1 MHRDSTDIGGSF
13 MIENDHEALQLC
25 ESGLQQMWTGAAE
38 AAIETYDRALALA
51 ESEETRELIT
61 IRKAEA
67 LIAAEREGSE
77 ITALPAI
84 VMRRR
89 TPAHVYHASSA
100 LARKYADSPNDR
112 KRALFYGEIAR
123 RAADELGEPYARAN
137 VLNNLGVVL
146 VADSQFSQGADAFIE
161 ALDIIDDNH
170 GADQR
175 LRELRAGVTANLGGT
190 KILLD
195 IPREGIRLIESVL
208 RELTVTEDRTEAM
221 LDLALGYM
229 NVEAFTTA
237 ETYGRHALEL
247 AAARRQTRNA
257 NHLLG
262 EICIRTKRY
271 DEADRY
277 FDVVAGYYPD
287 YKNVKQLLVAVDLCS
302 VVNWK
307 A

>member
-1 MHRDSTDIGGSF
+1 

-25 ESGLQQMWTGAAE
+25 ESGLQQMWAGAAE

-51 ESEETRELIT
+51 ESDETRELIT

-67 LIAAEREGSE
+67 LIAAERDGAE

-89 TPAHVYHASSA
+89 TPRHVYLAAYA
-100 LARKYADSPNDR
+100 LMRRYADAADR
-112 KRALFYGEIAR
+112 KRALFYGEIGR
-123 RAADELGEPYARAN
+123 KAAEALDDPFARAN
-137 VLNNLGVVL
+137 VLNGLGLIL
-146 VADSQFSQGADAFIE
+146 VADSQFSPGADAFIE
-161 ALDIIDDNH
+161 ALDVIDDSH
-170 GADQR
+170 GADAR

-195 IPREGIRLIESVL
+195 IPKEGIRLIESVL
-208 RELTVTEDRTEAM
+208 RDLTVTEERTEAM
-221 LDLALGYM
+221 LDLAIGYM
-229 NVEAFTTA
+229 NLEQFKVA
-237 ETYGRHALEL
+237 ETFARHALQL
-247 AAARRQTRNA
+247 ATSRRQTRNA

-262 EICIRTKRY
+262 ELCIRTKRY
-271 DEADRY
+271 DEADAF
-277 FDVVAGYYPD
+277 FDVVAAYYPD
-287 YKNVKQLLVAVDLCS
+287 FKNVKQLLVAVDLCS

>member
-1 MHRDSTDIGGSF
+1 
-13 MIENDHEALQLC
+13 MIDNDHEALQLC
-25 ESGLQQMWTGAAE
+25 EIGLQQMWTGAAE
-38 AAIETYDRALALA
+38 TAIDTYDRALALA
-51 ESEETRELIT
+51 ASDDTRELIT

-67 LIAAEREGSE
+67 LIAAERDGAE
-77 ITALPAI
+77 IAALPAI

-89 TPAHVYHASSA
+89 TPRHVYLASYALMRRHADA
-100 LARKYADSPNDR
+100 EDR

-123 RAADELGEPYARAN
+123 KAAEHQAEPFARAN
-137 VLNNLGVVL
+137 VLNGLGVIR

-161 ALDIIDDNH
+161 ALDIIDDSH
-170 GADQR
+170 GSDER

-195 IPREGIRLIESVL
+195 MPKEGIRLIESVL
-208 RELTVTEDRTEAM
+208 RHLTVTQERTEAM
-221 LDLALGYM
+221 LDLAIGYM
-229 NVEAFTTA
+229 NLEQFKVA
-237 ETYGRHALEL
+237 ETFARNALEL
-247 AAARRQTRNA
+247 ATSRRQTRNA

-277 FDVVAGYYPD
+277 FDVVAAYYPD
-287 YKNVKQLLVAVDLCS
+287 FKNVKQLLVAVDLCS